1 MIHKAFREATSAAP
15 SFGGWVTFDSIGVV
29 EQLALAGFDYIG
41 IDTQHSMID
50 VAAAAKLLY
59 ALGPGTPPCLVR
71 VPSNDHVAIGKILD
85 CGADG
90 VIVPMVNSAEDA
102 AKAVAACRYG
112 PAGVRSFG
120 PVRAHIGRE
129 PRELEARV
137 ACLVMVETEEAVN
150 NVEAIVRTPGV
161 TGVYLGPGDLAVTM
175 GFAPGSLPMP
185 ERVREAQRC
194 VARVCRE
201 AGVIAASHGL
211 STPHALE
218 AAADGYTVISLTA
231 DKGYLRAGAAA
242 ILADCRK
249 KRD

>member
-1 MIHKAFREATSAAP
+1 MIHKAFRDATPAAP
-15 SFGGWVTFDSIGVV
+15 SFGGWVTFDSIAVV

-50 VAAAAKLLY
+50 IPAAAKLLY
-59 ALGPGTPPCLVR
+59 ALGPTAPPSLVR
-71 VPSNDHVAIGKILD
+71 VPANDHTAIGKIVD

-90 VIVPMVNSAEDA
+90 VIVPMVNTPEDA

-129 PRELEARV
+129 PLELEARV
-137 ACLVMVETEEAVN
+137 ACLVMVETEEAVK
-150 NVEAIVRTPGV
+150 NVDAIVRTPGL
-161 TGVYLGPGDLAVTM
+161 TGIYLGPGDLAVTM
-175 GFAPGSLPMP
+175 GLAPGAHPMP
-185 ERVREAQRC
+185 PRLREAQR
-194 VARVCRE
+194 RVSAACRE

-211 STPHALE
+211 STAHALE

-231 DKGYLRAGAAA
+231 DKAYLRAGAAA
-242 ILADCRK
+242 ILSDCRT
-249 KRD
+249 KRG